1 MTTGAALAVAGAP
14 RRTGAGS
21 MVSRLALRRTWKG
34 AVAVAVANVL
44 VTVTAVIGYV
54 AAYPDPADRVTLA
67 RSIGSNPGLTALFG
81 ETRSLETVAGFTEWR
96 VVLVLALV
104 GAVWAIFAVT
114 RILRGEEDE
123 GRAEVVLAGPIT
135 RPGATRASLLGIAA
149 STGLMLLVTA
159 VGMTLGAGGDL
170 GTDRAVLL
178 AVTVVSTPAVMV
190 GVGAVTSQVADTRRR
205 AAGMAAAVLGASY
218 LIRVVA
224 DSSEGLRWLRW
235 ATPLGWLELAHPLTE
250 PHLLP
255 ILLPYAVALAL
266 GTLAWTLVG
275 ARDTGAGLLAE
286 AGARRARTRLLGSPL
301 GLAVRLAQGP
311 ALAWALGLGLFGM
324 LIGLVARTAAQ
335 AMSDSTGGD
344 LLGQLGIEESGT
356 RAYVGVS
363 FVFITLALTTA
374 AAGQVAA
381 TREEEA
387 AGRLDTLLVR
397 PVGRGRWLAGRLTV
411 SVGVLAARGLGC
423 GPRHLG
429 RGQRRG
435 PGRGSGRPRRGGREH
450 DPRCGVRPRRG
461 DAGPRADP
469 PDGGD
474 ADLHPGRG
482 VLPARGGGLRC
493 GPALMGAEPVRAAPR
508 GTGTRRESH
517 LVVSRRAG
525 RPRGPARRRRSR
537 RPLPPRRRIRLSSPG
552 GGR

>member
-1 MTTGAALAVAGAP
+1 
-14 RRTGAGS
+14 

-149 STGLMLLVTA
+149 STGLMLLVTV

-224 DSSEGLRWLRW
+224 DSSESLRWLRW

-255 ILLPYAVALAL
+255 ILLALR
-266 GTLAWTLVG
+266 G
-275 ARDTGAGLLAE
+275 R
-286 AGARRARTRLLGSPL
+286 PL
-301 GLAVRLAQGP
+301 H
-311 ALAWALGLGLFGM
+311 
-324 LIGLVARTAAQ
+324 
-335 AMSDSTGGD
+335 
-344 LLGQLGIEESGT
+344 SG
-356 RAYVGVS
+356 RS
-363 FVFITLALTTA
+363 
-374 AAGQVAA
+374 
-381 TREEEA
+381 
-387 AGRLDTLLVR
+387 
-397 PVGRGRWLAGRLTV
+397 RGRWWGHGTRGRACWPRQV
-411 SVGVLAARGLGC
+411 PGGPGPGSWAARWGWPSDWPRARPWPGRWALRCSGC
-423 GPRHLG
+423 WSGWWRGPR
-429 RGQRRG
+429 RRPCRTPPAG
-435 PGRGSGRPRRGGREH
+435 TCWDSWGSRS
-450 DPRCGVRPRRG
+450 
-461 DAGPRADP
+461 
-469 PDGGD
+469 
-474 ADLHPGRG
+474 
-482 VLPARGGGLRC
+482 PARGPTSGS
-493 GPALMGAEPVRAAPR
+493 P
-508 GTGTRRESH
+508 S
-517 LVVSRRAG
+517 S
-525 RPRGPARRRRSR
+525 
-537 RPLPPRRRIRLSSPG
+537 SSPS
-552 GGR
+552 R

>member
-1 MTTGAALAVAGAP
+1 VTTGTAPAVAGTP
-14 RRTGAGS
+14 GRTDAGS

-135 RPGATRASLLGIAA
+135 RPGATRASLLGISA
-149 STGLMLLVTA
+149 STGLMLLVC
-159 VGMTLGAGGDL
+159 VLGMTLGTGGDL
-170 GTDRAVLL
+170 GTDRALLL
-178 AVTVVSTPAVMV
+178 AVTVVSTPAAMV
-190 GVGAVTSQVADTRRR
+190 GVGAVTSQVAGTRRR

-218 LIRVVA
+218 LVRVVA

-250 PHLLP
+250 PHLMP
-255 ILLPYAVALAL
+255 ILLPYVVALVL

-286 AGARRARTRLLGSPL
+286 AGARRARTGLLGNQL
-301 GLAVRLAQGP
+301 GLAVRLARGP
-311 ALAWALGLGLFGM
+311 ALAWALGMGLFGM

-335 AMSDSTGGD
+335 AMADSTGGD

-363 FVFITLALTTA
+363 FVLITLALTSA

-387 AGRLDTLLVR
+387 AGRLDNLLVR
-397 PVGRGRWLAGRLTV
+397 PVGRGRWLAGRLTA
-411 SVGVLAARGLGC
+411 SVGVLLLAAAAAVLGTWAAGSVGGLGV
-423 GPRHLG
+423 GVGDLAAAGVNTVPAAVFILG
-429 RGQRRG
+429 
-435 PGRGSGRPRRGGREH
+435 
-450 DPRCGVRPRRG
+450 
-461 DAGPRADP
+461 AGTLA
-469 PDGGD
+469 
-474 ADLHPGRG
+474 HG
-482 VLPARGGGLRC
+482 VLPRMAVTLTYTLVAASFLLEVVGAAVALPSWLLNLSVLHHVAPAPAVSPNWSSAAVLVALGVLLAAC
-493 GPALMGAEPVRAAPR
+493 GAAAL
-508 GTGTRRESH
+508 
-517 LVVSRRAG
+517 SRRDVESA
-525 RPRGPARRRRSR
+525 
-537 RPLPPRRRIRLSSPG
+537 
-552 GGR
+552 

>member
-1 MTTGAALAVAGAP
+1 
-14 RRTGAGS
+14 

-44 VTVTAVIGYV
+44 VTATAVIGYV

-149 STGLMLLVTA
+149 STGLMLLVTV

-255 ILLPYAVALAL
+255 ILLPYAWALAL

-335 AMSDSTGGD
+335 AMADSTGED

-356 RAYVGVS
+356 RAYVAVS

-381 TREEEA
+381 TRDEEA
-387 AGRLDTLLVR
+387 ASRLDNLLVR

-411 SVGVLAARGLGC
+411 SVGVLVLAAAAAVLGTWAAGNAGGLGV
-423 GPRHLG
+423 GVGDLAAAGANTIPAAVFVLGAGTLAHGTLPRLAVTLTYTLVAASFLLEVVG
-429 RGQRRG
+429 AAVAL
-435 PGRGSGRPRRGGREH
+435 PSW
-450 DPRCGVRPRRG
+450 VLNLSV
-461 DAGPRADP
+461 
-469 PDGGD
+469 
-474 ADLHPGRG
+474 LHHVAPAPAVSPNWSSAVALVALG
-482 VLPARGGGLRC
+482 VLLAAGGAA
-493 GPALMGAEPVRAAPR
+493 ALC
-508 GTGTRRESH
+508 RRDVES
-517 LVVSRRAG
+517 A
-525 RPRGPARRRRSR
+525 
-537 RPLPPRRRIRLSSPG
+537 
-552 GGR
+552 

>member
-1 MTTGAALAVAGAP
+1 
-14 RRTGAGS
+14 
-21 MVSRLALRRTWKG
+21 MVSRLAFRRTWKG

-54 AAYPDPADRVTLA
+54 AAYPDPADRAGLA

-135 RPGATRASLLGIAA
+135 RPGATRAGLLGIAA
-149 STGLMLLVTA
+149 STGLMLLVTV
-159 VGMTLGAGGDL
+159 VGMALGAGGDI
-170 GTDRAVLL
+170 GADRAVLL
-178 AVTVVSTPAVMV
+178 AVTVVSIPAVMV

-224 DSSEGLRWLRW
+224 DSAADLRWLRW
-235 ATPLGWLELAHPLTE
+235 ASPLGWLELAHPLTE

-255 ILLPYAVALAL
+255 ILLPYAVAVTL
-266 GTLAWTLVG
+266 GILAWTLVG
-275 ARDTGAGLLAE
+275 ARDTGAGLLAA
-286 AGARRARTRLLGSPL
+286 AGARQARTGLLGSPL

-335 AMSDSTGGD
+335 AMADSTGGD
-344 LLGQLGIEESGT
+344 LLSQLGIEESGT
-356 RAYVGVS
+356 RAYVGV
-363 FVFITLALTTA
+363 FFAFITLTLTTA

-381 TREEEA
+381 TRDEEA
-387 AGRLDTLLVR
+387 ASRLDTLLVH

-411 SVGVLAARGLGC
+411 SVGVLVLAATAAVLGTWAAGTPAGLGV
-423 GPRHLG
+423 GMGDLIAAGVNTIPAAVFILG
-429 RGQRRG
+429 
-435 PGRGSGRPRRGGREH
+435 
-450 DPRCGVRPRRG
+450 
-461 DAGPRADP
+461 AGTLA
-469 PDGGD
+469 
-474 ADLHPGRG
+474 HG
-482 VLPARGGGLRC
+482 VLPRLAVVLTYTVVAASFLLEVVGAAVALPSWLLNLSVLHHVAPAPAVSPNWLSASVLVALGVLLAAGGGAALCRRDVE
-493 GPALMGAEPVRAAPR
+493 PA
-508 GTGTRRESH
+508 
-517 LVVSRRAG
+517 
-525 RPRGPARRRRSR
+525 
-537 RPLPPRRRIRLSSPG
+537 
-552 GGR
+552 